1 MFTKREQHT
10 ISKAFQAIQNDL
22 EERNPSLPYEW
33 REAFKTEKRQCRSH
47 IAAKALM
54 VECFFEGVTKT
65 KPTSELIRIRTGC
78 RTAHLIGAHV
88 STQREGLAVGI
99 LKLCEESNVIKNR
112 NMTRELDQIA
122 KS

>member
-10 ISKAFQAIQNDL
+10 ISRAFQAILHTL
-22 EERNPSLPYEW
+22 EEHDHALPYEW
-33 REAFKTEKRQCRSH
+33 REAFKSEKRQCRSH

-65 KPTSELIRIRTGC
+65 KPTGELIRIRTGC
-78 RTAHLIGAHV
+78 RTAHIIGAHLA
-88 STQREGLAVGI
+88 TQREGLAVGI
-99 LKLCEESNVIKNR
+99 LKLCEESNTIKNR
-112 NMTRELDQIA
+112 NMDRELAEIA